1 MIKRKELQKK
11 SLAAVMAASM
21 TMSLLPG
28 TVLADSAS
36 GVLADGTYE
45 STAHVTR
52 TAEDDED
59 ENAWDEYDVNV
70 KITVA
75 DGKFSDIAVTPGS
88 GYNTENATYF
98 KKAATNSKGFKTKLL
113 GKDATIENI
122 EGWDI
127 VSGATRTSNA
137 VKTAALAATQKA
149 TPTPE
154 AVDTIKLLEERRS
167 IRAFDPEKHVTAEQ
181 IQEIV
186 QAAIQAPSW
195 KNSQTTRY
203 YALVTPEKVEEFSA
217 KCLPEFNQ
225 KSSKGAALV
234 VTAFVKDRSGFTQDG
249 TPDNEVGNGWGYYD
263 LGLHDENLILRAREL
278 GLDTLIMGIR
288 DEKAIREALSI
299 PENELLGAVIA
310 VGYRAINPDKPKR
323 KTVDDILKLF

>member
-1 MIKRKELQKK
+1 MEF
-11 SLAAVMAASM
+11 
-21 TMSLLPG
+21 T
-28 TVLADSAS
+28 
-36 GVLADGTYE
+36 
-45 STAHVTR
+45 
-52 TAEDDED
+52 
-59 ENAWDEYDVNV
+59 
-70 KITVA
+70 
-75 DGKFSDIAVTPGS
+75 
-88 GYNTENATYF
+88 
-98 KKAATNSKGFKTKLL
+98 
-113 GKDATIENI
+113 
-122 EGWDI
+122 
-127 VSGATRTSNA
+127 
-137 VKTAALAATQKA
+137 
-149 TPTPE
+149 
-154 AVDTIKLLEERRS
+154 KLLEERRS

-181 IQEIV
+181 LQEIV

-203 YALVTPEKVEEFSA
+203 YALVTSEKVEEFSA

-234 VTAFVKDRSGFTQDG
+234 VTTFVKDRSGFTQDG

-299 PENELLGAVIA
+299 PENELIGAVIA

>member
-1 MIKRKELQKK
+1 MEF
-11 SLAAVMAASM
+11 
-21 TMSLLPG
+21 T
-28 TVLADSAS
+28 
-36 GVLADGTYE
+36 
-45 STAHVTR
+45 
-52 TAEDDED
+52 
-59 ENAWDEYDVNV
+59 
-70 KITVA
+70 
-75 DGKFSDIAVTPGS
+75 
-88 GYNTENATYF
+88 
-98 KKAATNSKGFKTKLL
+98 
-113 GKDATIENI
+113 
-122 EGWDI
+122 
-127 VSGATRTSNA
+127 
-137 VKTAALAATQKA
+137 
-149 TPTPE
+149 
-154 AVDTIKLLEERRS
+154 KLLEERRS

-225 KSSKGAALV
+225 KSSKGA
-234 VTAFVKDRSGFTQDG
+234 
-249 TPDNEVGNGWGYYD
+249 
-263 LGLHDENLILRAREL
+263 GLHDENLILRAREL

-288 DEKAIREALSI
+288 DEKAIREALAI

>member
-1 MIKRKELQKK
+1 MEF
-11 SLAAVMAASM
+11 
-21 TMSLLPG
+21 T
-28 TVLADSAS
+28 
-36 GVLADGTYE
+36 
-45 STAHVTR
+45 
-52 TAEDDED
+52 
-59 ENAWDEYDVNV
+59 
-70 KITVA
+70 
-75 DGKFSDIAVTPGS
+75 
-88 GYNTENATYF
+88 
-98 KKAATNSKGFKTKLL
+98 
-113 GKDATIENI
+113 
-122 EGWDI
+122 
-127 VSGATRTSNA
+127 
-137 VKTAALAATQKA
+137 
-149 TPTPE
+149 
-154 AVDTIKLLEERRS
+154 KLLEERRS

-181 IQEIV
+181 LQEIV

-288 DEKAIREALSI
+288 NEKAIREALSI
-299 PENELLGAVIA
+299 PENELLGA

>member
-1 MIKRKELQKK
+1 ME
-11 SLAAVMAASM
+11 
-21 TMSLLPG
+21 
-28 TVLADSAS
+28 
-36 GVLADGTYE
+36 
-45 STAHVTR
+45 
-52 TAEDDED
+52 
-59 ENAWDEYDVNV
+59 
-70 KITVA
+70 
-75 DGKFSDIAVTPGS
+75 F
-88 GYNTENATYF
+88 
-98 KKAATNSKGFKTKLL
+98 
-113 GKDATIENI
+113 
-122 EGWDI
+122 
-127 VSGATRTSNA
+127 
-137 VKTAALAATQKA
+137 
-149 TPTPE
+149 
-154 AVDTIKLLEERRS
+154 IKLLEERRS

-234 VTAFVKDRSGFTQDG
+234 VTAFG

>member
-1 MIKRKELQKK
+1 MEF
-11 SLAAVMAASM
+11 
-21 TMSLLPG
+21 T
-28 TVLADSAS
+28 
-36 GVLADGTYE
+36 
-45 STAHVTR
+45 
-52 TAEDDED
+52 
-59 ENAWDEYDVNV
+59 
-70 KITVA
+70 
-75 DGKFSDIAVTPGS
+75 
-88 GYNTENATYF
+88 
-98 KKAATNSKGFKTKLL
+98 
-113 GKDATIENI
+113 
-122 EGWDI
+122 
-127 VSGATRTSNA
+127 
-137 VKTAALAATQKA
+137 
-149 TPTPE
+149 
-154 AVDTIKLLEERRS
+154 KLLEERRS

-299 PENELLGAVIA
+299 PENELLGAEI
-310 VGYRAINPDKPKR
+310 GRASCR
-323 KTVDDILKLF
+323 ERV

>member
-1 MIKRKELQKK
+1 MEF
-11 SLAAVMAASM
+11 
-21 TMSLLPG
+21 T
-28 TVLADSAS
+28 
-36 GVLADGTYE
+36 
-45 STAHVTR
+45 
-52 TAEDDED
+52 
-59 ENAWDEYDVNV
+59 
-70 KITVA
+70 
-75 DGKFSDIAVTPGS
+75 
-88 GYNTENATYF
+88 
-98 KKAATNSKGFKTKLL
+98 
-113 GKDATIENI
+113 
-122 EGWDI
+122 
-127 VSGATRTSNA
+127 
-137 VKTAALAATQKA
+137 
-149 TPTPE
+149 
-154 AVDTIKLLEERRS
+154 KLLEERRS

-203 YALVTPEKVEEFSA
+203 YALVTPE
-217 KCLPEFNQ
+217 

>member
-1 MIKRKELQKK
+1 MEF
-11 SLAAVMAASM
+11 
-21 TMSLLPG
+21 T
-28 TVLADSAS
+28 
-36 GVLADGTYE
+36 
-45 STAHVTR
+45 
-52 TAEDDED
+52 
-59 ENAWDEYDVNV
+59 
-70 KITVA
+70 
-75 DGKFSDIAVTPGS
+75 
-88 GYNTENATYF
+88 
-98 KKAATNSKGFKTKLL
+98 
-113 GKDATIENI
+113 
-122 EGWDI
+122 
-127 VSGATRTSNA
+127 
-137 VKTAALAATQKA
+137 
-149 TPTPE
+149 
-154 AVDTIKLLEERRS
+154 KLLEERRS
-167 IRAFDPEKHVTAEQ
+167 IRAFAPEKHVTAEQ

-278 GLDTLIMGIR
+278 GLYTLIMGIR

-323 KTVDDILKLF
+323 KTVDDILKLGKLLAERIDIAISDKTGNFLHRYAALEKNTGLLHSLPGAVPCRRDAGLFFKYFSKRLITDLE

>member
-1 MIKRKELQKK
+1 ME
-11 SLAAVMAASM
+11 
-21 TMSLLPG
+21 
-28 TVLADSAS
+28 
-36 GVLADGTYE
+36 
-45 STAHVTR
+45 
-52 TAEDDED
+52 
-59 ENAWDEYDVNV
+59 
-70 KITVA
+70 
-75 DGKFSDIAVTPGS
+75 F
-88 GYNTENATYF
+88 
-98 KKAATNSKGFKTKLL
+98 
-113 GKDATIENI
+113 
-122 EGWDI
+122 
-127 VSGATRTSNA
+127 
-137 VKTAALAATQKA
+137 
-149 TPTPE
+149 
-154 AVDTIKLLEERRS
+154 IKLLEERRS

-288 DEKAIREALSI
+288 DRKLSVK
-299 PENELLGAVIA
+299 PSPFRRMSSLVLSLLSATVPSTRTSRN
-310 VGYRAINPDKPKR
+310 VKPW
-323 KTVDDILKLF
+323 TIS